1 MANDTGSAELGHAA
15 QRPDPADVIAAA
27 LTNVP
32 TAASLNS
39 LSALDPFDLTAVDQL
54 DLVIALDRH
63 ASWVAS
69 LRMKALA
76 AVAGPAP
83 DESEIGD
90 PFRVDDPVREEVA
103 AALRMSGGAAS
114 DAITVAR
121 DLHTKLPGTAAQ
133 LAAGSITYS
142 HAVVLSSECERL
154 SSADA
159 AEVERLVLN
168 RAASKTPGQVRRHAR
183 RVAARIAP
191 MPLAEEVDAEF
202 AKREVRMFSDG
213 GVMATI
219 EAVLP
224 APDAMAVWNALTA
237 CAHAQDRPEDART
250 LAHKRADALTSWA
263 NRALEDPSLPT
274 HHGRRRLETQ
284 VLVDLPTLL
293 GLADNPGELVGFGP
307 IPANMARQLAADSCW
322 RRLVTHPVTGHLLD
336 YGAEVY
342 EPPRAV
348 RDYVLHRDR
357 TCRFPGCSQPAY
369 RTDLDHT
376 VAFDGSESGGSTAS
390 ANLHCLCR
398 RHHRLKT
405 HGAWTVSTADSET
418 DELLWTSPR
427 GKEYSSI
434 PPPPLDRQPAPEN
447 PPGLHSTNT
456 RADEQAGTPI
466 EGLPRGRGAP
476 RTDFEQRLARRAS
489 AA

>member
-1 MANDTGSAELGHAA
+1 M
-15 QRPDPADVIAAA
+15 
-27 LTNVP
+27 
-32 TAASLNS
+32 
-39 LSALDPFDLTAVDQL
+39 
-54 DLVIALDRH
+54 
-63 ASWVAS
+63 
-69 LRMKALA
+69 
-76 AVAGPAP
+76 
-83 DESEIGD
+83 
-90 PFRVDDPVREEVA
+90 
-103 AALRMSGGAAS
+103 
-114 DAITVAR
+114 
-121 DLHTKLPGTAAQ
+121 
-133 LAAGSITYS
+133 
-142 HAVVLSSECERL
+142 ERL
-154 SSADA
+154 CAEPRSIEDA
-159 AEVERLVLN
+159 W
-168 RAASKTPGQVRRHAR
+168 QVRRHAR

-191 MPLAEEVDAEF
+191 MPLAEQVDAEF

-284 VLVDLPTLL
+284 VVVDLPTLL
-293 GLADNPGELVGFGP
+293 ILADNPGELVGFGP
-307 IPANMARQLAADSCW
+307 IPATMARQLAADSCW

-336 YGAEVY
+336 YGTELY
-342 EPPRAV
+342 EPPRAI
-348 RDYVLHRDR
+348 RDYVLHRDQ

-390 ANLHCLCR
+390 TNLHCLCR

-434 PPPPLDRQPAPEN
+434 PPPRWTSSPRLRTVPDFIRPTRAPMSRLDRRSKDGCAARRTAIRFRTAAGTTSASVIQRRPQPAQREP
-447 PPGLHSTNT
+447 
-456 RADEQAGTPI
+456 
-466 EGLPRGRGAP
+466 AP
-476 RTDFEQRLARRAS
+476 RQPDPRHSLQGNPSGPPCDPQVPYLPSGSGSDAS
-489 AA
+489 